1 MPANSKP
8 RKSMQQRSVK
18 VPMMATTRD
27 GLAIQMH
34 TTLETLINR
43 PDVDSFNR
51 LFRIILAVETASPT
65 PELVGM
71 SDALNDVSERFVRIG
86 KIGVNAQESEKLK
99 QGSAIIDGKLPTI
112 PQNVLKEA
120 IRQVNRMWK

>member
-1 MPANSKP
+1 MPANAKP
-8 RKSMQQRSVK
+8 RKAMQQRAIK

-86 KIGVNAQESEKLK
+86 KIGVNAEEAEKLK
-99 QGSAIIDGKLPTI
+99 QGSAIIDGKLPMI

>member
-8 RKSMQQRSVK
+8 RKAMQQRAVK

-27 GLAIQMH
+27 GLAIQLH

-43 PDVDSFNR
+43 PDVESFNR

-86 KIGVNAQESEKLK
+86 KIGVNAVEAEKLK
-99 QGSAIIDGKLPTI
+99 QGSK
-112 PQNVLKEA
+112 
-120 IRQVNRMWK
+120 